1 MFNNLRELILSMP
14 TEETCREYLV
24 QQRWG
29 GKAKK
34 MFIKIVNGIY
44 TMKNILQLC
53 IHSRE
58 NSPLEFVRT
67 WFLLDCLFFAYT
79 LLMHLLYAD
88 ESGSK
93 IDPKQIFFVL
103 AGVSIF
109 ERQGFWISR
118 ELDKIAEEFNP
129 SDPNSVEL
137 HGSPMYHGRRFWRN
151 FPKQQ
156 RWEAKKQ
163 PPRLC

>member
-1 MFNNLRELILSMP
+1 M
-14 TEETCREYLV
+14 
-24 QQRWG
+24 
-29 GKAKK
+29 
-34 MFIKIVNGIY
+34 
-44 TMKNILQLC
+44 
-53 IHSRE
+53 
-58 NSPLEFVRT
+58 EFVRT

-156 RWEAKKQ
+156 RWEAKK
-163 PPRLC
+163 